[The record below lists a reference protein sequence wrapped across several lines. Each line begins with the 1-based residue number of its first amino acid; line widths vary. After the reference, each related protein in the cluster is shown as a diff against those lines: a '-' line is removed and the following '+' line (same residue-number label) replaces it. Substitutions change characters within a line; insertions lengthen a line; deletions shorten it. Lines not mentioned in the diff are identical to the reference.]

1 LLFSPLLIA
10 NFLDIVFAIEIMMTM
25 TSISIKK
32 ETRNQLAS
40 IGTKDSTFDEII
52 QKLIKCWREAK

>member
-1 LLFSPLLIA
+1 
-10 NFLDIVFAIEIMMTM
+10 MMTM

-40 IGTKDSTFDEII
+40 LGTKDSTFDEII
-52 QKLIKCWREAK
+52 RTLLTQWTNLK

>member
-1 LLFSPLLIA
+1 
-10 NFLDIVFAIEIMMTM
+10 MTM

-40 IGTKDSTFDEII
+40 LGDKDSTFDEII
-52 QKLIKCWREAK
+52 RVLLEQWTS